1 MSLYILFPQFL
12 NFLHF
17 HYTLLPS
24 EWAYQ
29 SNPVLVYIWHVAL
42 LYHSNHNYNAVQ
54 CMHAICTVCKCSRF
68 RARNLLMHGPPS
80 KPITPFYGLLP
91 FHYSCG
97 KKTLL
102 LNSAKLMN
110 SLKKLTTIYR
120 EKHDQS
126 EEFDVNHWATIVRYC
141 RCPRATYHAVLV

>member
-1 MSLYILFPQFL
+1 MNGHIKAIQCSYIYGM
-12 NFLHF
+12 LHY
-17 HYTLLPS
+17 YTIATIIIMQCNACMPF
-24 EWAYQ
+24 A
-29 SNPVLVYIWHVAL
+29 PCV
-42 LYHSNHNYNAVQ
+42 NAVDFVQ
-54 CMHAICTVCKCSRF
+54 EICLCMAHPS
-68 RARNLLMHGPPS
+68 S

-141 RCPRATYHAVLV
+141 RCPRATYHAYYCTCVT